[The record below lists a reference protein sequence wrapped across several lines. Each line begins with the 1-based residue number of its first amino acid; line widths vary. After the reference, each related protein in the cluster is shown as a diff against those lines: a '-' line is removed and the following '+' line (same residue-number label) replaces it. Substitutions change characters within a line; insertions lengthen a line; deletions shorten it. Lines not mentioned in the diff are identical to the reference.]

1 MRLSQTEIRIVCSMH
16 SARETAGSIPISA
29 DRASSSSKKYAAL
42 PKYRYAIRVTAILIA
57 VLGDILLIGAAALT
71 ATFVRFQSLSNAITD
86 DLLFVIVPAF
96 LLAAV
101 ALDCYRLNT
110 LRRSF
115 ASVGRVLLALA
126 IAAGLAFAMAFAFKV
141 GATYSRL
148 VTGVMLGTAAAYLTV
163 GHILYRV
170 CLDHLSGAIDPR
182 VLILGPAVG
191 AIGIAANVDRSIPSE
206 WPNPGDPGSLERT
219 YAQIRHADRIILA
232 FDDPPERAAWAQF
245 VRLIGIDAELIE
257 PDLQNITVLGV
268 SQWEGTPTLV
278 VARGALD
285 FGERVLKRAF
295 DLTIS
300 VPLLGLVGPLLLLLM
315 LLIKLESPGPAI
327 FAQLRVGRNNCRY
340 KCYKLR
346 TMYDDIGDPHGNRST
361 ARDDN
366 RITKIG
372 KVLRRTSLDELP
384 QLWNVIRG
392 DMSLVGPRPHAMGS
406 TAEGALFWEVVPDY
420 WTRHAMRP
428 GMTGLAQVRGLRGAT
443 TMRSDIEKRVAA
455 DLEYVNSWSIWYDL
469 KILLQTIRVVFH
481 RNAF

>member
-1 MRLSQTEIRIVCSMH
+1 MH
-16 SARETAGSIPISA
+16 SVGERAGNIPTSSDHAIA
-29 DRASSSSKKYAAL
+29 SSSKKYTAK
-42 PKYRYAIRVTAILIA
+42 PKYRYAIRVTAVLIA
-57 VLGDILLIGAAALT
+57 ILGDISLISAAALT
-71 ATFVRFQSLSNAITD
+71 AALVRFHSLSNVTAD
-86 DLLFVIVPAF
+86 DFLRIIVPAY

-115 ASVGRVLLALA
+115 ASVGRAVLALA
-126 IAAGLAFAMAFAFKV
+126 IAAGLAFSMAFAFKV
-141 GATYSRL
+141 GAFYSRL
-148 VTGVMLGTAAAYLTV
+148 ETGIMLGTAAAYLTV
-163 GHILYRV
+163 GHVLYKV
-170 CLDHLSGAIDPR
+170 VLDRLSGAIDPR
-182 VLILGPAVG
+182 VLILGPAFVD
-191 AIGIAANVDRSIPSE
+191 IAANVDRSIPLE
-206 WPNPGDPGSLERT
+206 RPNPDDPSSLERT
-219 YAQIRHADRIILA
+219 YAQTRHADRIILA
-232 FDDPPERAAWAQF
+232 FDDPTERAAWAQF

-268 SQWEGTPTLV
+268 NHWEGTPTLV

-285 FGERVLKRAF
+285 FGERALKRAF

-300 VPLLGLVGPLLLLLM
+300 VPLLGLVGPPLLLLM
-315 LLIKLESPGPAI
+315 LLIKLDSPGPAI
-327 FAQLRVGRNNCRY
+327 FAQPRVGRNNRRY

-346 TMYDDIGDPHGNRST
+346 TMYDDIGDRHGNRST
-361 ARDDN
+361 ARDDK

-392 DMSLVGPRPHAMGS
+392 DMSLVGPRPHALGS
-406 TAEGALFWEVVPDY
+406 TAEGALFWEAVPEY

-443 TMRSDIEKRVAA
+443 TTRSDIEKRVAA
-455 DLEYVNSWSIWYDL
+455 DLEYVNGWSIWWDV
-469 KILLQTIRVVFH
+469 KILLQTIGVVFH